1 MDIILCTREE
11 AENSLSHHGVKGQKH
26 GVRRWQNKNGSYT
39 SEGYKHYAEM
49 YGWGKKKDPTQLDK
63 EAKEN
68 IKNAGEVAK
77 ITAATAAPV
86 VGTMMVTKAMQTAQ
100 LAAANAHRIKVA
112 HAQLMGNIDAI
123 LYHGSKAN
131 EFEKLARLFGDT
143 TTMVGAL
150 GGLVVAG
157 LAVGAVSF
165 AAASGYKKVRSAL
178 EKRKINK
185 RIVDDAL
192 KNAVKHSDDDSDVS
206 AADVLDSMSDEQKL
220 AVVMVIDTMLKAK

>member
-1 MDIILCTREE
+1 MDIVLCTREE

-77 ITAATAAPV
+77 ITVATAAPV

-100 LAAANAHRIKVA
+100 LAAANAHHIKVA
-112 HAQLMGNIDAI
+112 HAQLMGNIEEI
-123 LYHGSKAN
+123 LWHGSKAN
-131 EFEKLARLFGDT
+131 EFEKLAQLFGDT

-157 LAVGAVSF
+157 LAIGTVSF
-165 AAASGYKKVRSAL
+165 AAASAYKKVRSAL

-192 KNAVKHSDDDSDVS
+192 KNAVKHSDDDEDVS
-206 AADVLDSMSDEQKL
+206 AADILDSMSDEQKL